1 LNLSCINAH
10 IANNDSWILF
20 IKYENQSPIKLNKQ
34 KMVYNIIYPSDRLIP
49 PLEVETCS
57 GRSIIPEIRVQEVT
71 NIYIYIY
78 RAKLEWNIKM
88 RLQQKETS
96 KCTWKIQDNDTSNAC
111 KMMHTSY
118 WSVRTCMFLPRLYVP
133 DPVRW
138 SFGLLFGRL

>member
-1 LNLSCINAH
+1 MYFCRHLEWDSCGWMDPNPTTCVYKSTQQLCRNIF
-10 IANNDSWILF
+10 S
-20 IKYENQSPIKLNKQ
+20 KENYQNKKQ
-34 KMVYNIIYPSDRLIP
+34 HGNIFP
-49 PLEVETCS
+49 
-57 GRSIIPEIRVQEVT
+57 

-118 WSVRTCMFLPRLYVP
+118 WSVRTCMFLPRLCLYVP